1 MSELKRNKIMSKD
14 AGGEYVL
21 NLTLGDVFISFHH
34 KNHNCIGFFVKQN
47 ELNDDHFKSIDNQVK
62 SYFTNLAENE
72 IEVKI
77 IGSSFS
83 IKRIE
88 LYFKR
93 YQFQHLKKIEKD
105 SNVDVVFQPEM
116 NKVRVTKDDHTVA
129 APALVQ
135 SKGKFK
141 VLVVDDSKAIRNILS
156 RIFSTDDT
164 LEVCAMTDK
173 PSEVESL
180 IIKYKPDVITLDI
193 HMPEMDGI
201 ALLKQITPKYNIPTI
216 MISSISFAEGPL
228 VLEAL
233 ENGAIDYIQKP
244 EVHEIDRVT
253 PMIIEKVKTAAKLN
267 SLKKAGIK
275 SKRVVVEKIKQTTN
289 LESLIVLG
297 SSTGGTEAIRNI
309 LTALPDQIP
318 PMLIVQHIPPVF
330 SAAFAK
336 RMNELC
342 QFEVKEAV
350 DGDEVKANRVLVAPG
365 GKQMKMLYKNS
376 KAFVEINDDEP
387 VNRFKPS
394 VDYLFKSVAES
405 LFTHTVAV
413 ILTGM
418 GKDGAKGMLELRNL
432 GVRTIAQD
440 EETCVVF
447 GMPKE
452 AIAIGGAEYV
462 EPLSKIAE
470 RIVALTKEKTSI
482 KKIG

>member
-1 MSELKRNKIMSKD
+1 MSETNTKKMMSKSE
-14 AGGEYVL
+14 GGEYVL
-21 NLTLGDVFISFHH
+21 NLSLGDVFISFHH
-34 KNHNCIGFFVKQN
+34 KSQNCIGFFVKKSDLN
-47 ELNDDHFKSIDNQVK
+47 EEHFKNIDSQVK
-62 SYFTNLAENE
+62 AYFINQPESE

-77 IGSSFS
+77 IGSGFS

-88 LYFKR
+88 MYFKR
-93 YQFQHLKKIEKD
+93 YQFHHLKKIEKD
-105 SNVDVVFQPEM
+105 SSVDVVFQPSM
-116 NKVRVTKDDHTVA
+116 NKVRVTKDEHASITPN
-129 APALVQ
+129 PA
-135 SKGKFK
+135 KTKFK

-156 RIFSTDDT
+156 RIFSTDDS
-164 LEVCAMTDK
+164 LDVCAMTDN

-180 IIKYKPDVITLDI
+180 ILKHSPDVITLDI
-193 HMPEMDGI
+193 HMPQMDGI
-201 ALLKQITPKYNIPTI
+201 ALLKQINPKFNIPTI
-216 MISSISFAEGPL
+216 MISSISLAEGPL

-275 SKRVVVEKIKQTTN
+275 PRRIVVEKIKQSSN
-289 LESLIVLG
+289 LNSLIVLG

-342 QFEVKEAV
+342 NFEVKEAV
-350 DGDEVKANRVLVAPG
+350 NGDEVKPNRVLVAPG
-365 GKQMKMLYKNS
+365 GKQMKMIYKNS

-394 VDYLFKSVAES
+394 VDYMFKSVAES

-440 EETCVVF
+440 EESCVVF

-452 AIAIGGAEYV
+452 AIAIGAAEYV
-462 EPLSKIAE
+462 EPLTNIAE
-470 RIVALTKEKTSI
+470 RIVALTKEKNSI
-482 KKIG
+482 KKIS

>member
-1 MSELKRNKIMSKD
+1 MSETNTKKMMSKSE
-14 AGGEYVL
+14 GGEYVL
-21 NLTLGDVFISFHH
+21 NLSLGDVFISFHH
-34 KNHNCIGFFVKQN
+34 KSQNCIGFFVKKSDLN
-47 ELNDDHFKSIDNQVK
+47 EEHFKNIDSQVK
-62 SYFTNLAENE
+62 AYFINQSESE

-77 IGSSFS
+77 IGSGFS

-88 LYFKR
+88 MYFKR

-105 SNVDVVFQPEM
+105 SNVDVVFQPSM
-116 NKVRVTKDDHTVA
+116 NKVRVTKDEHATATLNPV
-129 APALVQ
+129 
-135 SKGKFK
+135 KTKHK

-156 RIFSTDDT
+156 RIFSTDDS
-164 LEVCAMTDK
+164 LEVCAMTDN

-180 IIKYKPDVITLDI
+180 ILKHNPDVITLDI
-193 HMPEMDGI
+193 HMPQLDGI
-201 ALLKQITPKYNIPTI
+201 SLLKQITPKFNIPTI
-216 MISSISFAEGPL
+216 MISSISLAEGPL

-275 SKRVVVEKIKQTTN
+275 PRRIVVEKIKQTSN
-289 LESLIVLG
+289 LNSLIVLG

-309 LTALPDQIP
+309 LTAFPDQIP

-342 QFEVKEAV
+342 NFEVKEAV
-350 DGDEVKANRVLVAPG
+350 NGDEVKPNRVLVAPG
-365 GKQMKMLYKNS
+365 GKQMKMVYKNS
-376 KAFVEINDDEP
+376 KAYVEITDDEP

-394 VDYLFKSVAES
+394 VDYMFKSVAES

-440 EETCVVF
+440 EESCVVF

-452 AIAIGGAEYV
+452 AIAIGAAEYV
-462 EPLSKIAE
+462 EPLTNIAE
-470 RIVALTKEKTSI
+470 RIVALTKEKNSI
-482 KKIG
+482 KKIS